1 MRRELSRLEKQLE
14 KLVEGSLSRLL
25 GAGLSASEVSARLAR
40 AMEDGIVRDAKG
52 QAHAPDQYALTL
64 NPAEAG
70 ELSGAFSD
78 IVPELSKGLLEAARD
93 AGYLLGTEPRVTIA
107 SDPTLPR
114 REVRVVAWH
123 SGAALELT
131 KGMPSAPVQ
140 AEAAPRTGAFLIING
155 DRHFPLDRAV
165 INIGRRLD
173 NQIILEDP
181 HISRTHA
188 QLRWRDGRF
197 VLFDLGSTSGTKV
210 NGRPVKQHLLIPGDV
225 IVIGSTRMVYGE
237 DPGGPPDST
246 PAYRAPFPPRPAGH
260 QRTIV
265 GIGDEEKTEK
275 PE

>member
-1 MRRELSRLEKQLE
+1 MRKELSRLEKQLE
-14 KLVEGSLSRLL
+14 KLVEGSLARLV
-25 GAGLSASEVSARLAR
+25 GSSLSASDVGARLAR
-40 AMEDGIVRDAKG
+40 AMDEGVLRDEKG
-52 QAHAPDQYALTL
+52 RAHAPDQYALTL
-64 NPAEAG
+64 HP
-70 ELSGAFSD
+70 SD
-78 IVPELSKGLLEAARD
+78 IEHLRDKVSDIIPELGKGLLEAARN
-93 AGYLLGTEPRVTIA
+93 AGYLMGTEPQVTIA

-123 SGAALELT
+123 SGMALELT
-131 KGMPSAPVQ
+131 KGMPTAAAAAEPAP
-140 AEAAPRTGAFLIING
+140 GSFLIIDGN
-155 DRHFPLDRAV
+155 RHFPLDRAV

-181 HISRTHA
+181 HVSRTHA

-210 NGRPVKQHLLIPGDV
+210 NGRPVRQHMLLPGDV
-225 IVIGSTRMVYGE
+225 ITIGPVRMVYGQ

-265 GIGDEEKTEK
+265 GIGDDETKE
-275 PE
+275 